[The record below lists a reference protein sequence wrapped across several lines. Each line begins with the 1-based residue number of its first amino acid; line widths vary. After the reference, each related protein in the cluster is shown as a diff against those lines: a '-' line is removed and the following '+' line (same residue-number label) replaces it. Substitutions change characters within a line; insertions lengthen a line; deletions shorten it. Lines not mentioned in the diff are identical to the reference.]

1 MEVGGEYIVVSAF
14 AQAGP
19 LQLYRVRAR
28 DGGRHGTLHAA
39 SSPRPDGSAQRGLA
53 EMHSAHVATVWRS
66 GYDFER
72 GMAWQVTEPVTG
84 RPLTELVAEVGP
96 VPLALVSSVVQQALD
111 AVASAHEV
119 GRVHGALTPG
129 CLFVES
135 AGRPG
140 GARVTVVGFGQEGA
154 RGRAVAVSS
163 AADVRAIGALTLWM
177 LSGGRV
183 AFESVLR
190 AVDLGEAR
198 VAPSERLREV
208 GATDV
213 TLPTWFDEW
222 FEGCVAPESAGRFA
236 SAADAEAAWEQ
247 SVAEAPVRTSR
258 ARWAAATVAVVVVLA
273 GSAVV
278 VQGTVGARAA
288 VGSIRAASKA
298 PPTVAPARCP
308 AGMAWIQ
315 GGQTMMGT
323 REGRGDVDQHPRHV
337 VNITGFCLD
346 RTEVTISEYTRYWR
360 ATGARPQATPDQGL
374 NCNWGRADRGQHPVN
389 CIDWRQAQEYC
400 AWTGHAGG
408 ARALPTEAQ
417 WEFAARGP
425 EGGRY
430 PWGSEGPGARPCWSG
445 DSPRI
450 GTCAVGAQRGDR
462 TSTGVADLA
471 GNVSEWTSSF
481 YAPSYGTPGT
491 AVSVDPIGPAAS
503 PDGLR
508 VFRGG
513 SWAMSVPTSLR
524 AATRGRHTE
533 TVRSR
538 SIGFRCARRP

>member
-1 MEVGGEYIVVSAF
+1 MEVGGEYIVVATF
-14 AQAGP
+14 AQVGT
-19 LQLYRVRAR
+19 LQLYRVKPR
-28 DGGRHGTLHAA
+28 DGGKQCVLHAV
-39 SSPRPDGSAQRGLA
+39 STPRPDGSSRGTLT
-53 EMHSAHVATVWRS
+53 EMHSAHVSRVLRS
-66 GYDFER
+66 GYDDER
-72 GMAWQVTEPVTG
+72 GAAWEVTEPVVG
-84 RPLTELVAEVGP
+84 RHLPELVAEVGP
-96 VPLALVSSVVQQALD
+96 LPLALVSAVVRQTLD
-111 AVASAHEV
+111 AVAAAHEV

-135 AGRPG
+135 AGGRSG
-140 GARVTVVGFGQEGA
+140 EARVTVVGFGPEVARA
-154 RGRAVAVSS
+154 RGVAPSPGV
-163 AADVRAIGALTLWM
+163 DVTAIGALTLWM

-190 AVDLGEAR
+190 AVDRGEAR

-213 TLPTWFDEW
+213 TLPEWFDGW
-222 FEGCVAPESAGRFA
+222 FEGCVAPESAARFV

-247 SVAEAPVRTSR
+247 SVAVAPARPSR
-258 ARWAAATVAVVVVLA
+258 ARWGVVAATVVALAGVVVAVEWTMMERDAA
-273 GSAVV
+273 GSVHS
-278 VQGTVGARAA
+278 AA
-288 VGSIRAASKA
+288 KA
-298 PPTVAPARCP
+298 QMVATPSRCP
-308 AGMAWIQ
+308 AGMAWIP

-323 REGRGDVDQHPRHV
+323 RDGRGEADQHPRHV
-337 VNITGFCLD
+337 VNITGFCLE
-346 RTEVTISEYTRYWR
+346 RTEVTVSDYGRYWA
-360 ATGARPQATPDQGL
+360 ATGRRPEAAPDQGL
-374 NCNWGRADRGQHPVN
+374 NCNWGRSDRGQHPLN
-389 CIDWRQAQEYC
+389 CVDWRQARDYC
-400 AWTGHAGG
+400 AWAGHAGG

-445 DSPRI
+445 ESPRI
-450 GTCAVGAQRGDR
+450 GTCAVGALRGDR
-462 TSTGVADLA
+462 TSTDVLDLA
-471 GNVSEWTSSF
+471 GNLSEWTSSF
-481 YAPSYGTPGT
+481 YAPSYGTPGPT
-491 AVSVDPIGPAAS
+491 VSVDPVGPASS
-503 PDGLR
+503 PEGLR